1 MKLVSVILPYYKKID
16 FIKKTIKSILNQKYK
31 NFEIILIYDDNDK
44 KELKII
50 KKIIKNNKKV
60 KIFVNKKNIGA
71 GLSRNRG
78 ISLSKGKYIAFIDAD
93 DTWERSKL
101 NLQINYMEKNN
112 IKFTHTSYKVIEKNK
127 VVGIR
132 KARNFLSYEELLKS
146 CDIGLS
152 TVVINKKII
161 TKQTKFSN
169 LKTKE
174 DFIFWLMLLK
184 KNIGIIG
191 IDKNLAKWR
200 KSKNSL
206 SSSVLQKLKDGFTV
220 YYKYMNFGV
229 IKSLYYLFLLSFNF
243 LKK

>member
-1 MKLVSVILPYYKKID
+1 MK
-16 FIKKTIKSILNQKYK
+16 
-31 NFEIILIYDDNDK
+31 
-44 KELKII
+44 
-50 KKIIKNNKKV
+50 
-60 KIFVNKKNIGA
+60 
-71 GLSRNRG
+71 
-78 ISLSKGKYIAFIDAD
+78 
-93 DTWERSKL
+93 
-101 NLQINYMEKNN
+101 
-112 IKFTHTSYKVIEKNK
+112 
-127 VVGIR
+127 
-132 KARNFLSYEELLKS
+132 
-146 CDIGLS
+146 
-152 TVVINKKII
+152 
-161 TKQTKFSN
+161 
-169 LKTKE
+169 KE